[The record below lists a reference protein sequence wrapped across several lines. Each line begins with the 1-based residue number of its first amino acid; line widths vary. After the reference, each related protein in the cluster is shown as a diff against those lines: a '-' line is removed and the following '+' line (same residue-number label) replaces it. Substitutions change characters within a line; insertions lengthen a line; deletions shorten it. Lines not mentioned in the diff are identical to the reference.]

1 MAIKGKQPHFILFP
15 LMAQGH
21 MIPIMDIATMLSERG
36 VAATILTTPHNAA
49 RFHRRS
55 TQSSSVSNNIRI
67 LNIEFPCLEAGLPH
81 GCENLD
87 MLPSSDDVMKFFK
100 AAAMMNDQ
108 IERLLRRL
116 KPSPTC
122 LISDMWFPWTT
133 DLALKLRIPRL
144 VFYGTSCFSLL
155 CMHILGISED
165 FHAMASDSEYFIV
178 PGLPDR
184 IEVTKAHFKAT
195 FDQLT
200 PEWTQMWDELREAEA
215 NAFGTVANS
224 FDELE
229 THYIEG
235 YRKAK
240 GNNVWCIG
248 PVSLCNKEDSDKAVR
263 GNKASI
269 CEHECMKWLD
279 SHEPSSVIY
288 VCLGSMSNIATSQLM
303 ELGLGLEASK
313 KPFIWVIRNASDELQ
328 TWLLEEKFRERNNG
342 RGLLIHGWSPQ
353 VLILSHRSIGGFLTH
368 CGWNSTLEGITA
380 GVPMMTW
387 PLSAEQFF
395 NERLIVNVIK
405 VGVRV
410 GVEVPAMFLEREND
424 LVKSEEIKRGVEV
437 LMDEGEEGRERRE
450 RAREMGEMAKRAVE
464 EGGSSHR
471 NMAALIQD
479 VVVQHSMLAV
489 DQENA

>member
-36 VAATILTTPHNAA
+36 VASTILTTPHNAA

-55 TQSSSVSNNIRI
+55 TQSSSLSNNIHI
-67 LNIEFPCLEAGLPH
+67 LNIEFPCVEAGLPR

-100 AAAMMNDQ
+100 AAAMMKDH
-108 IERLLRRL
+108 IEHLLRRL

-155 CMHILGISED
+155 CMHILGISDD
-165 FHAMASDSEYFIV
+165 FHAMASDSDYFVV

-200 PEWTQMWDELREAEA
+200 PEWTRMWDELREAEA
-215 NAFGTVANS
+215 NAFGTVSNS

-248 PVSLCNKEDSDKAVR
+248 PVSLCNKEDSDKA
-263 GNKASI
+263 
-269 CEHECMKWLD
+269 
-279 SHEPSSVIY
+279 
-288 VCLGSMSNIATSQLM
+288 LM

-424 LVKSEEIKRGVEV
+424 VVKSEEIRRGVEV

-479 VVVQHSMLAV
+479 VVVQQSMLAD